1 MTPTLKE
8 EKKLWRQGYKVVVG
22 LDEAGRGALAG
33 PVVAAAVALQNNHF
47 QSKIGDSKS
56 LSPVQR
62 EQAFHEIHSKAY
74 VGVGI
79 INETVIDREN
89 ILQATF
95 LAMDNAVTQLV
106 SRLPGLGAQARPEGQ
121 PCYLLIDGN
130 SFKSDLPYN
139 FKTVVQGDK
148 KVLSIMC
155 ASIVAKVTRDRILQI
170 YHQILPQYG
179 FDQHKGYPTRQHKQA
194 IKDFGVSFIHRR
206 TFRFQL

>member
-1 MTPTLKE
+1 MTDME
-8 EKKLWRQGYKVVVG
+8 QQFIAQGYKFVVG
-22 LDEAGRGALAG
+22 IDEAGRGPLAG
-33 PVVAAAVALQNNHF
+33 PVVAAAVALQDHHF

-56 LSPVQR
+56 LSARER
-62 EQAFHEIHSKAY
+62 EQAFHEIYNKAY

-95 LAMDNAVTQLV
+95 LAMDNAVMQLV
-106 SRLPGLGAQARPEGQ
+106 SRMPGAGAPARPGDELF
-121 PCYLLIDGN
+121 YLLIDGN
-130 SFKSDLPYN
+130 SFQSDLPYG
-139 FKTVVQGDK
+139 FRTVVQGDQ

-179 FDQHKGYPTRQHKQA
+179 FDKHKGYPTRQHKQA